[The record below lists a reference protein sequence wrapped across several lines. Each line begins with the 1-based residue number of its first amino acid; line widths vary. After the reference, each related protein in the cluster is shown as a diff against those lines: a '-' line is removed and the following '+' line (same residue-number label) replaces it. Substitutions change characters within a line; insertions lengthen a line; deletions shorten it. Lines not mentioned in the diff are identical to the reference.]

1 MSRRPAVRA
10 VIAIAMAIGLIVPA
24 LFSLRGVE
32 ANQQSTTTPTGVN
45 LYYYRDGLLGV
56 ANRATTA
63 LPQDI
68 SIYDATLSVL
78 LQGPHDDELAAG
90 LKTEL
95 PHDLLVESAVTVD
108 DAGVATV
115 NLSSQ
120 FTEGN
125 QANLQVSDDMMGQ
138 RMAQIVF
145 TLTQFSAITG
155 VKFEVMGE
163 AIDARDSDGA
173 TVNDAVDRSDYESIT
188 PAIFVETPNVWGRFE
203 SPMHLTG
210 TANTFEASVNY
221 RLTDVRGEVVVEG
234 HFQATSGTG
243 SRGTFDETIPFT
255 VTRQGRATLV
265 LFESSAKDGSEINVV
280 AIPVDIRR
288 PAETPTVTVT
298 ATKTATVTPTKTA
311 TPAPTATKT
320 ATPTPTA
327 TATAQPTGTATATA
341 TVAPTKTATPT
352 EVPTETATPTE
363 VPTETATPTQVPTEV
378 PSPTPTEE
386 PTEIPTPTPTQAPTG
401 SIALTLFSCNS
412 ATPVPNNGA
421 PVGCDPYTGS
431 ASLELDIAGS
441 GDPLTLDDA
450 TRTTD
455 PNNGAAVFT
464 FSDLPLG
471 VYRLSLDPGQGT
483 SAIVLAESTFV
494 DKNSDGS
501 YDLTINDGNPTLRAN
516 VNLLQP

>member
-1 MSRRPAVRA
+1 MPRPALRA
-10 VIAIAMAIGLIVPA
+10 VVAVVMAIGLIVPV
-24 LFSLRGVE
+24 LFSLRGAE

-78 LQGPHDDELAAG
+78 LKGPLDDELAAG

-95 PHDLLVESAVTVD
+95 PNDLLVESAVTVD
-108 DAGVATV
+108 DAGIATV

-155 VKFEVMGE
+155 VKFEVAGE

-173 TVNDAVDRSDYESIT
+173 TVKDAVDRSDYESIT
-188 PAIFVETPNVWGRFE
+188 PAIFVETPGVWGRFE

-210 TANTFEASVNY
+210 TANTFEATVSY
-221 RLTDVRGEVVVEG
+221 RLTDVRGQVVVEG

-243 SRGTFDETIPFT
+243 TRGTFDETIPFT

-265 LFESSAKDGSEINVV
+265 VFEASAKDGSEINVV

-288 PAETPTVTVT
+288 PAETPTATAT
-298 ATKTATVTPTKTA
+298 ATKTATATPTKTA
-311 TPAPTATKT
+311 TATPIPTKT
-320 ATPTPTA
+320 ATPTPTTTA
-327 TATAQPTGTATATA
+327 TATPTIAPTQTTTQTA
-341 TVAPTKTATPT
+341 TVAPTETTTPTATPT
-352 EVPTETATPTE
+352 IAPTE

-386 PTEIPTPTPTQAPTG
+386 PTEIPTPTPTVAPTG
-401 SIALTLFSCNS
+401 SVALTLFSCNS
-412 ATPVPNNGA
+412 ATPVPNNGS
-421 PVGCDPYTGS
+421 PIGCDPYTGS
-431 ASLELDIAGS
+431 ASLELDIAGP

-450 TRTTD
+450 TRTID
-455 PNNGAAVFT
+455 PNTGAAIYT
-464 FSDLPLG
+464 FPDLSLG
-471 VYRLSLDPGQGT
+471 VYRLSL
-483 SAIVLAESTFV
+483 
-494 DKNSDGS
+494 
-501 YDLTINDGNPTLRAN
+501 
-516 VNLLQP
+516 

>member
-10 VIAIAMAIGLIVPA
+10 VVAIVMAIGLIVPA
-24 LFSLRGVE
+24 LFSLRGAE

-56 ANRATTA
+56 ANRASTA

-78 LQGPHDDELAAG
+78 LQGPLDDELAAG

-95 PHDLLVESAVTVD
+95 PNELLVESAVTVD
-108 DAGVATV
+108 DSGIATV
-115 NLSSQ
+115 NFSSQ

-145 TLTQFSAITG
+145 TLTQFSEITG
-155 VKFEVMGE
+155 VKFEVAGE

-173 TVNDAVDRSDYESIT
+173 TGSGAVDRSDYESIT
-188 PAIFVETPNVWGRFE
+188 PAIFVETPGVWGRFE

-221 RLTDVRGEVVVEG
+221 RLTDVRGQLVVEG

-243 SRGTFDETIPFT
+243 TRGTFDETIPFE

-288 PAETPTVTVT
+288 PAADAT
-298 ATKTATVTPTKTA
+298 ATATPTKPATA
-311 TPAPTATKT
+311 TATATKT
-320 ATPTPTA
+320 ATPVPTSS
-327 TATAQPTGTATATA
+327 ATAQPTIAPTGTAPATATIA
-341 TVAPTKTATPT
+341 PTETVAPTEVPNETATTTEEPT
-352 EVPTETATPTE
+352 EVT
-363 VPTETATPTQVPTEV
+363 
-378 PSPTPTEE
+378 SPTPTEE
-386 PTEIPTPTPTQAPTG
+386 PNEVQSPTTNEKPTEIPTPTPTEAPTG
-401 SIALTLFSCNS
+401 SVALKLFSCDS
-412 ATPVPNNGA
+412 ATPVPDGGS
-421 PVGCDPYTGS
+421 PIGCDPYTGS
-431 ASLELDIAGS
+431 VSLELDIAGS

-455 PNNGAAVFT
+455 PNSGAAVYT

-471 VYRLSLDPGQGT
+471 VYRLSLNPGQGT
-483 SAIVLAESTFV
+483 SGIVIAQSGLV
-494 DKNSDGS
+494 DENSDGS
-501 YDLTINDGNPTLRAN
+501 YDLTINGYNPNLSVN
-516 VNLLQP
+516 VDLLQP